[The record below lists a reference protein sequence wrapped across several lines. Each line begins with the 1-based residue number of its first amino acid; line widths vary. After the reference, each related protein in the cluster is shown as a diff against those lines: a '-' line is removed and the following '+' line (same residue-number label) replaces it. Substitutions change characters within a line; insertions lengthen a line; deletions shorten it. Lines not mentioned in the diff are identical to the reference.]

1 MPVTPYNSQIGV
13 TQIKPDTRMLQL
25 RTISMSSVWFHL
37 SWIGWTTT
45 GVLFMVEPTM
55 SAISFVVVISLVFS
69 TLLSLRAP
77 LLCLYLLPLPMMIG
91 PVFVLPIEGIGT
103 VTVGDL
109 YAVILI
115 FRTLFLRGGRLKNS
129 GQLFL
134 LLGTFLLVL
143 STALSFNLGA
153 SVLGLTKIL
162 QYALLV
168 RASII
173 LIKQPSNL
181 RNLFTAWV
189 FITTL
194 CAIMMLWNFYN
205 GWPQMLHWGDD
216 SAVGASI
223 DLERFDVL
231 FRPTFF
237 YANIWIPIGL
247 SLLYSLMGILM
258 KIEPSGFKRV
268 LLCITIPIN
277 LLAFLMNNTKAMLV
291 PVIVLSVLIVLWFCW
306 KTLTRP
312 KLNLRWIVF
321 LVLITGVSI
330 WFFAGFLITAPQRV
344 ALLEQSVNF
353 ESVTMRMS
361 VWATVFPKVLDD
373 PLRLLLVG
381 WGPQSTTRQLES
393 AYMQDLLTGSLGNTE
408 GAFDSIV
415 VGFLVEYGVIFS
427 ALIFVYIALWLSRT
441 WWYYRLTKDTFAL
454 VLLVMSTALVVAH
467 IFQQFGLSPAG
478 LMALQIFAFLPIF
491 KRTHQRVL

>member
-1 MPVTPYNSQIGV
+1 MNCQGHLENSTYISLHS
-13 TQIKPDTRMLQL
+13 I
-25 RTISMSSVWFHL
+25 TISSVWLYL
-37 SWIGWTTT
+37 SWIGWATVA
-45 GVLFMVEPTM
+45 VLFMVEPTM
-55 SAISFVVVISLVFS
+55 SAIPSIVIASLVFS
-69 TLLSLRAP
+69 TFLIFTTP
-77 LLCLYLLPLPMMIG
+77 LLGLYLLPLPFMIG
-91 PVFVLPIEGIGT
+91 PVFSYPIGGVS
-103 VTVGDL
+103 VTAGDL
-109 YAVILI
+109 YAVIFI
-115 FRTLFLRGGRLKNS
+115 FRTLFLRGVRLKNS
-129 GQLFL
+129 VALFL
-134 LLGTFLLVL
+134 SLGTFLLIL
-143 STALSFNLGA
+143 SAAFSFDLGA
-153 SVLGLTKIL
+153 SVVGLTKIL
-162 QYALLV
+162 QYALLA

-173 LIKQPSNL
+173 LIKQPSDL

-205 GWPQMLHWGDD
+205 GRPQMIFWIND
-216 SAVGASI
+216 SLVGASI

-237 YANIWIPIGL
+237 YANFWIPLGM

-268 LLCITIPIN
+268 LVCITIPIN
-277 LLAFLMNNTKAMLV
+277 LLAFLMNNTRAMLV

-312 KLNLRWIVF
+312 KLNPRWIVF

-344 ALLEQSVNF
+344 SILERSVDF

-361 VWATVFPKVLDD
+361 VWTTVFPKVLDD
-373 PLRLLLVG
+373 PLRLLVG
-381 WGPQSTTRQLES
+381 WGPQSTARQLES
-393 AYMQDLLTGSLGNTE
+393 GYMQDLLTGSLGNTE
-408 GAFDSIV
+408 GAFDSII

-441 WWYYRLTKDTFAL
+441 WWYYRLTRNTFAL
-454 VLLVMSTALVVAH
+454 ALLVMSTVLVVAH
-467 IFQQFGLSPAG
+467 VFQQFGLSPAG

-491 KRTHQRVL
+491 KRTHLRVL